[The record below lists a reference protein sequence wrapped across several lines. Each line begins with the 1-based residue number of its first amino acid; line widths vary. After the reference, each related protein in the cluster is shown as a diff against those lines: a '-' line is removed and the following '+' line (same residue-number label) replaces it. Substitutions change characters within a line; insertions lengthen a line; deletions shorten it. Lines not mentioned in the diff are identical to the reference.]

1 MKNENIDNKLGI
13 KGKLIE
19 KFNIGEEIA
28 DELIEDYGFNV
39 INIIKEKPYVLCH
52 YKINFDN
59 VKRIIVENDSDNN
72 QNYKNRNVVAAAIL
86 YASEYLSRFEG
97 HTFIYK
103 YELETKIEHL
113 GEAVSKKDLEETLEF
128 LETDSEI
135 VREFDYEGRECIYL
149 SRLYKAEVE
158 LANLITYFVEENKKC
173 NYNLNKV
180 NEFIDG
186 YDSADIKLNHLQQE
200 AVKMSLTNKIS
211 ILTGVAGGGK
221 TTAIKAIVEGFK
233 HLNENNIQLV
243 SFMGK
248 AVERMNSI
256 TGMQGS
262 TIHRLL
268 GIGVEDKKK
277 VSSIEADV
285 LIIDEAGTIGLEL
298 FKMLFESLKDDKSIK
313 IVIVGDKFQL
323 PSIAPGSVLSQLLKG
338 ELIPVVNLTEVIRQ
352 KEESLIINNA
362 HKVINKGIGING
374 KKSGVWLKKNEFEFV
389 EADSE
394 EIDDKVINKI
404 DRLMSDGISIYDIQV
419 MSPIRGGNNGVN
431 ELNMK
436 IAHRFNNI
444 LDRESY
450 RFGILD
456 PIIATKNNCK
466 KHVFNG
472 QHGIITSIETNMN
485 KIEAVTVNFSGKEK
499 TFKKKEI
506 QENIELAYVLSVH
519 KMQGS
524 ESNVVII
531 VIDKNH
537 EIMLNREL
545 IYVALT
551 RGIEQVIIIGN
562 KEVFN
567 EGVKRVNKERHSL
580 LAERIIGISIAS

>member
-1 MKNENIDNKLGI
+1 MKNENIENKLKI
-13 KGKLIE
+13 KSKLIE
-19 KFNIGEEIA
+19 EINIDEETA
-28 DELIEDYGFNV
+28 DKLIQDYGFNV
-39 INIIKEKPYVLCH
+39 VNVILEKPYVVSH
-52 YKINFDN
+52 YETDLDR
-59 VKRIIVENDSDNN
+59 VKRIIIENGGNN
-72 QNYKNRNVVAAAIL
+72 NGNYKNRNVVAATIL

-113 GEAVSKKDLEETLEF
+113 GEVVSRKELEETLEF

-135 VREFDYEGRECIYL
+135 VREFDCEGRECIYL

-173 NYNLNKV
+173 SYNLNKV
-180 NEFIDG
+180 NEFIGG
-186 YDSADIKLNHLQQE
+186 YDSADIKLNNLQQE

-233 HLNENNIQLV
+233 HLNKNNIQLV

-256 TGMQGS
+256 TGMQGA

-268 GIGVEDKKK
+268 GIGVEDRKK
-277 VSSIEADV
+277 VSSIKAEV

-298 FKMLFESLKDDKSIK
+298 FKMLFESLKDNKNIK

-323 PSIAPGSVLSQLLKG
+323 PSNEPGSVLSQLLKS
-338 ELIPVVNLTEVIRQ
+338 EIIPVVNLTEVIRQ

-362 HKVINKGIGING
+362 HNIINKGIGING
-374 KKSGVWLKKNEFEFV
+374 KKSGVRLKKNEFEFV

-394 EIDDKVINKI
+394 EINDKIMNKI

-419 MSPIRGGNNGVN
+419 MSPIRRGNNGVN

-444 LDRESY
+444 LDRECY

-456 PIIATKNNCK
+456 PVIAIKNNYK
-466 KHVFNG
+466 KDVFNG
-472 QHGIITSIETNMN
+472 QKGIITRIEMN
-485 KIEAVTVNFSGKEK
+485 LNRLYLITVNFSGREI
-499 TFKKKEI
+499 TFRENEI
-506 QENIELAYVLSVH
+506 EELSNFYATTVH
-519 KMQGS
+519 KSQGS
-524 ESNVVII
+524 EYKVAIII
-531 VIDKNH
+531 VDKEH
-537 EIMLNREL
+537 EKMLNREL
-545 IYVALT
+545 IYVAVT
-551 RGIEQVIIIGN
+551 RAIERVIIVGN
-562 KEVFN
+562 KEIFN
-567 EGVKRVNKERHSL
+567 EAVKRESKERHSL
-580 LAERIIGISIAS
+580 LWERLIGINIAS

>member
-1 MKNENIDNKLGI
+1 MKNKNRDEKLKI
-13 KGKLIE
+13 KTKIISE
-19 KFNIGEEIA
+19 FNIGEEIA
-28 DELIEDYGFNV
+28 DELIEDYGFDV
-39 INIIKEKPYVLCH
+39 LNIIKEKPYVLCH

-59 VKRIIVENDSDNN
+59 VKRIIVENGSDNN
-72 QNYKNRNVVAAAIL
+72 ENYKNRNIVAATII

-113 GEAVSKKDLEETLEF
+113 GEAVGMKELEETLGF

-135 VREFDYEGRECIYL
+135 VREFYSEGRECIYL
-149 SRLYKAEVE
+149 SRLYRAEVE
-158 LANLITYFVEENKKC
+158 LANLITYFVEANKNC
-173 NYNLNKV
+173 SYNLNKV

-186 YDSADIKLNHLQQE
+186 YDSADIKLNNLQQE

-221 TTAIKAIVEGFK
+221 TTAIRAIVEGFK

-268 GIGVEDKKK
+268 GIGVEDRKK
-277 VSSIEADV
+277 VSSIKADV

-298 FKMLFESLKDDKSIK
+298 FKMLFESLKDNKNIK

-323 PSIAPGSVLSQLLKG
+323 PSIAPGSVLSQLVKS
-338 ELIPVVNLTEVIRQ
+338 EIIPVVNLTEVIRQ
-352 KEESLIINNA
+352 KEDSLIINNA
-362 HKVINKGIGING
+362 HKIINKGIGING

-394 EIDDKVINKI
+394 DINDKVINKI

-419 MSPIRGGNNGVN
+419 MSPIRSGKNGVD

-444 LDRESY
+444 LDRECY

-456 PIIATKNNCK
+456 PVIAIKNNYK
-466 KHVFNG
+466 KNVFNG
-472 QHGIITSIETNMN
+472 QKGIITRIEMN
-485 KIEAVTVNFSGKEK
+485 LNRLDLITVNFAGREI
-499 TFKKKEI
+499 TFRENEI
-506 QENIELAYVLSVH
+506 EELSNFYATTVH
-519 KMQGS
+519 KSQGS
-524 ESNVVII
+524 ECKVAIII
-531 VIDKNH
+531 VDKEH
-537 EIMLNREL
+537 EKMLNREL
-545 IYVALT
+545 IYVAIT
-551 RGIEQVIIIGN
+551 RAIERVIIVGN

-567 EGVKRVNKERHSL
+567 EAVKRERKERHSL
-580 LAERIIGISIAS
+580 FAERLIGINIAS